1 MQSALLEV
9 NDLKIE
15 FMMRTGTV
23 RAVQGISFQLQRGET
38 VCLVGETGSGKSV
51 TALSII
57 GLVGTGGR
65 SHNVR
70 IEGDIVY
77 RPNKTKEYH
86 MLELFPEEMRSLRGR
101 EISMIFQE
109 PMTCLNPV
117 FTVGNQIAEVVI
129 RHEATKTKHEA
140 LRIAREMIQSVGIPE
155 AELRLKSFPHQLSG
169 GMRQRIMIA
178 MALACRPAILIADE
192 PTAALDV
199 TIQAQILNLIQR
211 LQSELRTSVL
221 FITHDLG
228 VVAQI
233 ADRVVVMYAGR
244 DVETGTVDEIFHSPL
259 HPYTKS
265 LLMSIP
271 RLCKPGEK
279 PERLTPIGG
288 TVPNPADL
296 PPGCAFHPRCL
307 WATDARCS
315 REEPEVEVS
324 DTGHSVK
331 CWRWRDLQE
340 V

>member
-9 NDLKIE
+9 NNLKVE

-38 VCLVGETGSGKSV
+38 VCVVGETGSGKSV
-51 TALSII
+51 TALSILR
-57 GLVGTGGR
+57 LVGPGGR
-65 SHNVR
+65 SYNTR

-86 MLELFPEEMRSLRGR
+86 ILELSHEEMRSIRGR
-101 EISMIFQE
+101 EISMIYQE

-129 RHEATKTKHEA
+129 RHGTKTQREA
-140 LRIAREMIQSVGIPE
+140 LRVAQEMMQLVGIPE
-155 AELRLKSFPHQLSG
+155 AALRLKAFPHQLSG

-192 PTAALDV
+192 PTTALDV
-199 TIQAQILNLIQR
+199 TIQAQILDLIRR
-211 LQSELRTSVL
+211 LQSELGTSVL

-228 VVAQI
+228 VVAQL
-233 ADRVVVMYAGR
+233 ADRVIVMYAGR
-244 DVETGTVDEIFHSPL
+244 GVEIGKVDQIFQNPL

-271 RLCKPGEK
+271 RLWKSGQRPK
-279 PERLTPIGG
+279 RLNPIGG
-288 TVPNPADL
+288 TVPNLAAV
-296 PPGCAFHPRCL
+296 PPGCAFHPRCR
-307 WATDARCS
+307 WAVGRCS
-315 REEPEVEVS
+315 QEVPEVEVA
-324 DTGHSVK
+324 DTGHSLM
-331 CWRWRDLQE
+331 CWRWRELQE
-340 V
+340 VQ